1 MLLDQTS
8 QPSQVD
14 KKASPQRRALWPLV
28 VLVLG
33 GGVTVAWAALLA
45 LAFVDFA
52 VWMLS

>member
-14 KKASPQRRALWPLV
+14 EKASSQRRALWPLV

-33 GGVTVAWAALLA
+33 GGVTVVWTALLA
-45 LAFVDFA
+45 LAFVNLA